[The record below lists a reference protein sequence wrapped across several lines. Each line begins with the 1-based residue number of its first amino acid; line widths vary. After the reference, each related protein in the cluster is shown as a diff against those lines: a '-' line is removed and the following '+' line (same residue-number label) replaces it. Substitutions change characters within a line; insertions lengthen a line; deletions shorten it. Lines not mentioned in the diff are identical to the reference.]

1 MFNIGDRVRI
11 IEPKLD
17 IDGRTNGLHFITDR
31 MEGFIGHE
39 CIIRSQSKRDSSRYF
54 LTSIDHNNPLRFN
67 GSYIDEWVW
76 HESWL
81 EKVEVYDELD
91 DEPDLI
97 ELLFNEM

>member
-17 IDGRTNGLHFITDR
+17 INGRTDGLRFMTDR
-31 MEGFIGHE
+31 MEGFIGYE
-39 CIIRSQSKRDSSRYF
+39 CIIRSQSQRDSSRYF
-54 LTSIDHNNPLRFN
+54 LTSIDHNNQLRFN
-67 GSYIDEWVW
+67 GSYVDEWAW
-76 HESWL
+76 HELWL
-81 EKVEVYDELD
+81 EEVYDELD

>member
-11 IEPKLD
+11 IEPNLD
-17 IDGRTNGLHFITDR
+17 INGSTNGLRFISNR

-39 CIIRSQSKRDSSRYF
+39 CIISSQSKRDSSRYF

-67 GSYIDEWVW
+67 GSCIDEWVW
-76 HESWL
+76 HSSWL
-81 EKVEVYDELD
+81 QKVDEYEDLD
-91 DEPDLI
+91 DEPELI

>member
-17 IDGRTNGLHFITDR
+17 INGRTNGLRFMTDR

-54 LTSIDHNNPLRFN
+54 LTSIDNNNPLRFN
-67 GSYIDEWVW
+67 GTCVDEWVW
-76 HESWL
+76 HELWL

-91 DEPDLI
+91 DEPELI